1 MTWDGEGVSIVIVQH
16 ARDVGWCRLE
26 EDEEELDRLQ
36 ALMEEED
43 GGARGVAIHTKSYSL
58 VLYRALQKGL
68 LLECSARV
76 QHARLLRRDGGGGG
90 GKAGE
95 GGEEGGEEGG
105 RRAGAGVG
113 REQGGGAHAG

>member
-1 MTWDGEGVSIVIVQH
+1 MLMTWDGEGVSIVIVQH

-76 QHARLLRRDGGGGG
+76 QAVLSTQNDVQMMHVCQIQYASL
-90 GKAGE
+90 
-95 GGEEGGEEGG
+95 
-105 RRAGAGVG
+105 
-113 REQGGGAHAG
+113 QCHPW